1 MKKLLMTAAAATF
14 AMGVAASAGTLTI
27 VSDWSGEIPGEGGG
41 TTPENYVL
49 KELGMGSPLGGF
61 YGSQIRV
68 KEGTT
73 RLKVELIG
81 YEAANKNSF
90 VFEGTEIF
98 SGGGGKAV
106 GDPIA
111 TKFVDITTYANNDV
125 NSDGG
130 LLDFL
135 FTSQHW
141 DTGEVLS
148 VSNENEDNPQKAA
161 NGDINFFATFGD
173 RDTRAGEVLWLF
185 LDDVGQDND
194 DNHDDLVIRIS
205 AVPLPAGALLL
216 LSGLGVL
223 AVRRKFSA

>member
-1 MKKLLMTAAAATF
+1 MKKLLMTTAAATF

-27 VSDWSGEIPGEGGG
+27 VGGSSEFIPGGNA
-41 TTPENYVL
+41 TNHVL
-49 KELGMGSPLGGF
+49 GELGMGTSLGGF

-68 KEGTT
+68 EEGTT

-81 YEAANKNSF
+81 YEAANQNSF

-130 LLDFL
+130 LLNFL
-135 FTSQHW
+135 FTSLNG
-141 DTGEVLS
+141 DGDVFV
-148 VSNENEDNPQKAA
+148 VSNGNNPDATKEEDPS
-161 NGDINFFATFGD
+161 INFFATFGD
-173 RDTRAGEVLWLF
+173 RDTRTGEVLLLF
-185 LDDVGQDND
+185 LDDVGRDND